1 MIALAGTIIS
11 STLIFVIFRLF
22 EKYKVDTFQAI
33 VFNYFTAFICGFL
46 LYSNELSSKIW
57 IQLDW
62 VPYTFLVSLLFI
74 SLFFLMGQSSQKNGV
89 AITSVA
95 VKMSLAVSMVGMIL
109 MYNEALTLLKIT
121 GILLALAGVLLVSIS
136 KNTSSNSNSSWK
148 MLLVLFIGSGIL
160 DLTLNYTQQNV
171 LNELTPA
178 LFSSFGFG
186 IAGIIGSFVIIYQMV
201 FKSVQIKLKNII
213 AGIILGIP
221 NYFSIF
227 LLLKT

>member
-1 MIALAGTIIS
+1 
-11 STLIFVIFRLF
+11 
-22 EKYKVDTFQAI
+22 
-33 VFNYFTAFICGFL
+33 
-46 LYSNELSSKIW
+46 
-57 IQLDW
+57 
-62 VPYTFLVSLLFI
+62 
-74 SLFFLMGQSSQKNGV
+74 MGKSSQKNGV

-95 VKMSLAVSMVGMIL
+95 VKMSLALSMLGMIL
-109 MYNEALTLLKIT
+109 IYNEHPSPLKIT

-160 DLTLNYTQQNV
+160 DLTLNYTQQHV

-227 LLLKT
+227 LLLKTYEFIDLTNSSILAIVNVSVVVFSAIFGFVIFRELFTTQKAIGLIASILAILSLYFAS

>member
-1 MIALAGTIIS
+1 
-11 STLIFVIFRLF
+11 
-22 EKYKVDTFQAI
+22 
-33 VFNYFTAFICGFL
+33 
-46 LYSNELSSKIW
+46 
-57 IQLDW
+57 
-62 VPYTFLVSLLFI
+62 
-74 SLFFLMGQSSQKNGV
+74 MGQSSQKNGV

-95 VKMSLAVSMVGMIL
+95 VKMSLAVSMIGMIL
-109 MYNEALTLLKIT
+109 IYNEALTLLKIT

-136 KNTSSNSNSSWK
+136 KNASSNSNSSRK

-160 DLTLNYTQQNV
+160 DLTLNYTQQHV

-178 LFSSFGFG
+178 LFSSFCFG

-227 LLLKT
+227 LLLKTYEFIDLTNSSILAIVNVSVVVFSAIFGFVIFRELFTTQKAIGLIASILAILSLYFAS